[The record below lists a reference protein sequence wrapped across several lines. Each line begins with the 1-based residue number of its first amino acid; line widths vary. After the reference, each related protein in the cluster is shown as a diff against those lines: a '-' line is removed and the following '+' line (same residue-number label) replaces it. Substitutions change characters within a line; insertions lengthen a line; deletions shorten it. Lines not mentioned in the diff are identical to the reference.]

1 MILISKMSILIKNI
15 SLILQKMV
23 RVKVLSLHA
32 TAENSIRKS
41 NTKGELT
48 KVRYGDRIGIYSEDS
63 SVPTQENE
71 SGFVRLAYIT
81 KDGIEHVKITYFI
94 ILQQGTSD
102 LCVHPFGK
110 MDFHHKIHTSRA
122 KASFFKR

>member
-1 MILISKMSILIKNI
+1 MYETWPMILISKMSILIKNI

-41 NTKGELT
+41 NTKGELM

-71 SGFVRLAYIT
+71 SRF
-81 KDGIEHVKITYFI
+81 
-94 ILQQGTSD
+94 
-102 LCVHPFGK
+102 C
-110 MDFHHKIHTSRA
+110 TSRLYNQGWN
-122 KASFFKR
+122 

>member
-32 TAENSIRKS
+32 TAANSIRKS
-41 NTKGELT
+41 NTKGELM

-71 SGFVRLAYIT
+71 FR
-81 KDGIEHVKITYFI
+81 F
-94 ILQQGTSD
+94 
-102 LCVHPFGK
+102 C
-110 MDFHHKIHTSRA
+110 TSRLYNQGWN
-122 KASFFKR
+122 

>member
-1 MILISKMSILIKNI
+1 
-15 SLILQKMV
+15 MV

-41 NTKGELT
+41 NTKGELM

-71 SGFVRLAYIT
+71 SRF
-81 KDGIEHVKITYFI
+81 
-94 ILQQGTSD
+94 
-102 LCVHPFGK
+102 C
-110 MDFHHKIHTSRA
+110 TSRLYNQGWN
-122 KASFFKR
+122 